1 MKTDTKNSQNNN
13 NESENTIYLLEEWSK
28 GNLQVES
35 QLIEALYP
43 HIHQIA
49 HKQFKSQKAASLQT
63 TEIVNEAFI
72 KIRKQKSLVFK
83 SKQHFFAIATK
94 VIRNVVVNHFR
105 SESRLKRGGQEDYI
119 TLDRVAEIL
128 DSENSTVIDWLMI
141 DRLLNDLEKIDAE
154 AAQVVEYKI
163 FGGST
168 IPEMAEMMSV
178 SESTISRNW
187 KFARLWLLSQIK

>member
-1 MKTDTKNSQNNN
+1 MKKVTFKKSKSIDQ
-13 NESENTIYLLEEWSK
+13 LLQEWSK

-43 HIHQIA
+43 YIHQIA
-49 HKQFKSQKAASLQT
+49 HKQFKSQKADSLQT

-72 KIRKQKSLVFK
+72 KMRKQKSLVFK
-83 SKQHFFAIATK
+83 SKQQFFVIATK

-119 TLDRVAEIL
+119 TLDRIAEIL